1 MRRMPA
7 WFRRAATFTAWPQMS
22 RAHGPFGKDALS
34 ANECGRLA
42 GLGLYL
48 NVQTPGAIRQAHQLG
63 GGALS
68 YLSFY
73 DTYVH
78 TEGFENGTARVPWD
92 GRAGQMLLLDERGR
106 FVNTP
111 MDETWRMW
119 RYLVCN
125 NTREYV
131 ERALAMVRRQMEAGA
146 DGLFV
151 DNSGR
156 RRPCY
161 GHGVPAGYSRK
172 YRGVC
177 AAMPRYDESELA
189 AGRLPEELYA
199 RGKRPRIPTG
209 NPEIR
214 NLPVHRHIY
223 PDKSHLYAYRQLLR
237 KVGRVVRS
245 YGRDK
250 VIVVN
255 GAAMA
260 EEADATMLESYICSW
275 TWTDRKTNR
284 KELAA
289 KWAPYIAS
297 GRKVLALSYVGH
309 TRYGAAEDALYCYA
323 AAMLSD
329 FMWSDYGTG
338 AGKACERLRKLN
350 LGRRRSEP
358 AEVGDAEVAWFEDGL
373 VAVNDGRRKRALW
386 LEMPPAVRRGW
397 GGRRLVNVADGGELQ
412 RRGDAVRLEL
422 PAHGGRVCVAAR
434 TDSG

>member
-1 MRRMPA
+1 MRHIAP
-7 WFRRAATFTAWPQMS
+7 WFRRVATYTAWPQMP
-22 RAHGPFGKDALS
+22 RAHGPFGKGALS
-34 ANECGRLA
+34 AAERARLA
-42 GLGLYL
+42 GLGLFI
-48 NVQTPGAIRQAHQLG
+48 NVQTPAAIRAAHALG
-63 GGALS
+63 GRALS

-78 TEGFENGTARVPWD
+78 TEGFESGTARVPWD
-92 GRAGQMLLLDERGR
+92 GRTAQILLLDARGR

-156 RRPCY
+156 RMPCY
-161 GHGVPAGYSRK
+161 GHGVPVGYSRK

-177 AAMPRYDESELA
+177 TAMPRYDETDLT
-189 AGRLPEELYA
+189 AGAPPEELYA
-199 RGKRPRIPTG
+199 GGKRPVIPAS
-209 NPEIR
+209 NPEIG

-223 PDKSHLYAYRQLLR
+223 PGKSHLYAYRQLLR
-237 KVGRVVRS
+237 KVRRVVRG

-260 EEADATMLESYICSW
+260 EEADAVMAESYICSW
-275 TWTDRKTNR
+275 TWTDRKANR

-309 TRYGAAEDALYCYA
+309 TRWGDVEDALYCYA

-338 AGKACERLRKLN
+338 TGKVCARLRKLN
-350 LGRRRSEP
+350 LGRRLTEP
-358 AEVGDAEVAWFEDGL
+358 TAAGEVESAWFENGL
-373 VAVNDGRRKRALW
+373 AAVNDGRRRRVLW
-386 LEMPPAVRRGW
+386 V
-397 GGRRLVNVADGGELQ
+397 
-412 RRGDAVRLEL
+412 
-422 PAHGGRVCVAAR
+422 
-434 TDSG
+434 